1 MFNSTANNPILL
13 KIVVT
18 VTFITAL
25 TFSPLLLAHEGH
37 EHGAKESTAGGAE
50 KTLTGEVVDLICYI
64 DHNSTGDKHAACA
77 AKCIKEG
84 GPVGILTEG
93 KAYIIVGDHKPMND
107 QLAEHAGKTIT
118 VKGKVAERGG
128 LALIENAEI
137 VKK

>member
-1 MFNSTANNPILL
+1 MLNSTLNNPTIL
-13 KIVVT
+13 KIAAV
-18 VTFITAL
+18 AACL
-25 TFSPLLLAHEGH
+25 TILAFSPLAFAHEGH
-37 EHGAKESTAGGAE
+37 DHEKESTAGGAD

-84 GPVGILTEG
+84 GPVGILSEG
-93 KAYIIVGDHKPMND
+93 KAYIIVGDHKPMNA
-107 QLAEHAGKTIT
+107 QLVEHAGKTIT

-128 LALIENAEI
+128 LAMIENAEI